1 MNKEI
6 ECFRKLKNMRVLKN
20 DVKNMEFYEKEFL
33 KEELKIGF
41 EELEKYLSIY
51 KETPSKLI
59 TKMLGGK
66 RLVKEWNYLT
76 WKIL

>member
-20 DVKNMEFYEKEFL
+20 DVKNMKFYEKEFL

-66 RLVKEWNYLT
+66 RLVKE
-76 WKIL
+76 

>member
-20 DVKNMEFYEKEFL
+20 DVKNMKFYEKEFL
-33 KEELKIGF
+33 KEELKINF

-51 KETPSKLI
+51 KNTPSKLI

-66 RLVKEWNYLT
+66 RG
-76 WKIL
+76 

>member
-6 ECFRKLKNMRVLKN
+6 ECFEKLRNMRILKN
-20 DVKNMEFYEKEFL
+20 DVLKIEFYEKQFL
-33 KEELKIGF
+33 KEELKINF

-51 KETPSKLI
+51 KNTPSKLI

-66 RLVKEWNYLT
+66 RG
-76 WKIL
+76 

>member
-6 ECFRKLKNMRVLKN
+6 KKKKKLRNMRILKN
-20 DVKNMEFYEKEFL
+20 DVLKIKFYEKQFL
-33 KEELKIGF
+33 KEELKINF

-51 KETPSKLI
+51 KNTPSKLI

-66 RLVKEWNYLT
+66 RG
-76 WKIL
+76 

>member
-6 ECFRKLKNMRVLKN
+6 ECFEKLRNMRILKN
-20 DVKNMEFYEKEFL
+20 DVLKIKFYEKQFL
-33 KEELKIGF
+33 KEELKINF

-51 KETPSKLI
+51 KNTPSKLI

-66 RLVKEWNYLT
+66 RG
-76 WKIL
+76 

>member
-20 DVKNMEFYEKEFL
+20 DVKNMKFYEKQFL
-33 KEELKIGF
+33 KEELKINF

-51 KETPSKLI
+51 KNTPSKLI
-59 TKMLGGK
+59 TKMLGVK
-66 RLVKEWNYLT
+66 RG
-76 WKIL
+76 

>member
-6 ECFRKLKNMRVLKN
+6 ECFEKLRNMRILKN
-20 DVKNMEFYEKEFL
+20 DVLKIKFYEKQFL
-33 KEELKIGF
+33 KEELKINF

-51 KETPSKLI
+51 KNTPSKLS

-66 RLVKEWNYLT
+66 RG
-76 WKIL
+76 